1 MFCDTMGTKKGLSPM
16 NALIGWLSKRSKK
29 VNILLLILLSLC
41 ALVALKFIALK
52 ESHYFY
58 LASEAI
64 YLAGTLILF
73 YKLFTQKTCSGV
85 SLKTQE
91 LMATFLVAKLCCRI
105 FFFEVDIH
113 FVLDVTSLLSVL
125 LVIWMIRFK
134 LKSSYIKELD
144 TIRLPLW

>member
-73 YKLFTQKTCSGV
+73 YKLFTQKNCSV
-85 SLKTQE
+85 FMLFI
-91 LMATFLVAKLCCRI
+91 FLIL
-105 FFFEVDIH
+105 
-113 FVLDVTSLLSVL
+113 
-125 LVIWMIRFK
+125 
-134 LKSSYIKELD
+134 
-144 TIRLPLW
+144 